1 MAAPEEGRAPPLE
14 PGAPHL
20 SSLTPSTQ
28 ESSIRVG
35 IPNPGPGP
43 SFRGALASR
52 DFSLLW
58 IGQFGSE
65 AGNGLV
71 QLALPFLVLEIT
83 GSAFQLAGA
92 YVVQFLPWLLFGLV
106 GGVLVDRWDRRTT
119 IVVVEVVR
127 AAAFLSIGTAFAVDS
142 DILTVEMIY
151 GLIFLESTL
160 QNFFNPA
167 RLALM
172 PNLVKEED
180 LRAANSLIEVSRHV
194 GFLIAPS
201 AGLILADF
209 LGSSTII
216 LADGVTFLISGIT
229 VFLIKWRQ
237 PKREQVHVDGWR
249 QQLRLVLVE
258 TQEGIAVIRRVRL
271 LQVTMLLGFSL
282 NLVVAPI
289 QTLLPLFVLE
299 IKQQTKAYFGLLAAA
314 FITGLIVGSL
324 VAPAVSRRVGLGR
337 MTITSVLVLGATISV
352 AAYLPTLWV
361 PVIALAIAGVSI
373 GSLNVG
379 QINMLQTST
388 TDEER
393 GRVSAAFYSVTLGV
407 RTLGY
412 FSAGALVAPA
422 GVQPLFVAFGVI
434 VLCVGVFLS
443 RIPEVREHH

>member
-1 MAAPEEGRAPPLE
+1 MGAPEERRVPPSEPGVYRAPPL
-14 PGAPHL
+14 A
-20 SSLTPSTQ
+20 TPPAD
-28 ESSIRVG
+28 SSIRVG
-35 IPNPGPGP
+35 IPSPGP

-52 DFSLLW
+52 DFLLLW
-58 IGQFGSE
+58 MGQFGSE

-106 GGVLVDRWDRRTT
+106 GGVLVDRWDRRVT

-127 AAAFLSIGTAFAVDS
+127 AAAFLGVGTAFALDKGLLS
-142 DILTVEMIY
+142 VEFIY
-151 GLIFLESTL
+151 ALIFLESSL

-172 PNLVKEED
+172 PNLVKEDD
-180 LRAANSLIEVSRHV
+180 LRAANSLMEVSRHI
-194 GFLIAPS
+194 GFLVAPS
-201 AGLILADF
+201 AGLVLADF

-216 LADGVTFLISGIT
+216 VADGVTFLISGIT
-229 VFLIKWRQ
+229 VSLIRWRQ
-237 PKREQVHVDGWR
+237 PKREAARVDGWR
-249 QQLRLVLVE
+249 RQLRLVLQE
-258 TQEGIAVIRRVRL
+258 TKEGIAVIRAVRL
-271 LQVTMLLGFSL
+271 LQITLLLGFSL

-289 QTLLPLFVLE
+289 QTLLPLFVIE
-299 IKQQTKAYFGLLAAA
+299 IKHQTQAYLGLLAAG
-314 FITGLIVGSL
+314 FISGLLVGSL

-337 MTITSVLVLGATISV
+337 MTIASVLVLGTTIAV

-361 PVIALAIAGVSI
+361 PVVALVIAGVAI

-388 TDEER
+388 TDDER
-393 GRVSAAFYSVTLGV
+393 GRVSAAYYSATLGV

-422 GVQPLFVAFGVI
+422 GVQPLFVAFGVV
-434 VLCVGVFLS
+434 VLCVGAFLT
-443 RIPEVREHH
+443 RIPEVREHR

>member
-1 MAAPEEGRAPPLE
+1 MGPPEGNPPQQPSE
-14 PGAPHL
+14 MPPRRT
-20 SSLTPSTQ
+20 SSTTPETPA
-28 ESSIRVG
+28 RVG
-35 IPNPGPGP
+35 IPSPGP

-92 YVVQFLPWLLFGLV
+92 YVVQFLPWLLFGLL
-106 GGVLVDRWDRRTT
+106 GGVLVDRWDRRMT

-127 AAAFLSIGTAFAVDS
+127 AAAFLSVGLAFALDS
-142 DILTVEMIY
+142 SVLSVEIIY

-172 PNLVKEED
+172 PNLVKADD
-180 LRAANSLIEVSRHV
+180 LRAANSLMEVSRHI
-194 GFLIAPS
+194 GFLVAPP
-201 AGLILADF
+201 AGLVLADL

-229 VFLIKWRQ
+229 VFFIKWRQ
-237 PKREQVHVDGWR
+237 PRRELVQVDGWR
-249 QQLRLVLVE
+249 EQLKQVLRE
-258 TQEGIAVIRRVRL
+258 TREGIAVIRAVRL
-271 LQVTMLLGFSL
+271 LQVTLLLGFSL

-289 QTLLPLFVLE
+289 QTLLPLFVID
-299 IKQQTKAYFGLLAAA
+299 IKEQTKAYFGLLGGA
-314 FITGLIVGSL
+314 FIVGLIVGSL

-337 MTITSVLVLGATISV
+337 MTISSIMVLGLTISV

-361 PVIALAIAGVSI
+361 PVLALVIAGTAI
-373 GSLNVG
+373 GSLNVA

-393 GRVSAAFYSVTLGV
+393 GRVSAAYYSATLGV

-422 GVQPLFVAFGVI
+422 GVQPLFVAFGVV
-434 VLCVGVFLS
+434 VLCVGLFIW
-443 RIPEVREHH
+443 RIPEVREHV

>member
-1 MAAPEEGRAPPLE
+1 MGPPEGNDLPPPAPDPP
-14 PGAPHL
+14 ARRT
-20 SSLTPSTQ
+20 SSTTPETPA
-28 ESSIRVG
+28 RVG
-35 IPNPGPGP
+35 IPSPGP

-92 YVVQFLPWLLFGLV
+92 YVVQFLPWLLFGLI
-106 GGVLVDRWDRRTT
+106 GGVLVDRWDRRMT

-127 AAAFLSIGTAFAVDS
+127 AAAFLSVGLAFALDAGVLS
-142 DILTVEMIY
+142 VEIIY
-151 GLIFLESTL
+151 ALIFLESSL

-172 PNLVKEED
+172 PNLVKEDD
-180 LRAANSLIEVSRHV
+180 LRAANSLMEVSRHI
-194 GFLIAPS
+194 GFLVAPP
-201 AGLILADF
+201 AGLVLADF

-237 PKREQVHVDGWR
+237 PRRELVQVDGWR
-249 QQLRLVLVE
+249 EQLRQVLRE
-258 TQEGIAVIRRVRL
+258 TKEGIAVIRAVRL
-271 LQVTMLLGFSL
+271 LQVTLLLGFSL

-289 QTLLPLFVLE
+289 QTLLPLFVID
-299 IKQQTKAYFGLLAAA
+299 IKEQTKAYFGLLGAA
-314 FITGLIVGSL
+314 FIVGLIVGSL

-337 MTITSVLVLGATISV
+337 MTITSIMVLGLTIAV

-361 PVIALAIAGVSI
+361 PIIALLIAGTAI
-373 GSLNVG
+373 GSLNVA

-393 GRVSAAFYSVTLGV
+393 GRVSAAYYSATLGV

-422 GVQPLFVAFGVI
+422 GVQPLFVAFGVV
-434 VLCVGVFLS
+434 VLFVGLFIW
-443 RIPEVREHH
+443 RIPEVRDHH